1 MSNLA
6 NGRVNL
12 KFNNSVLVK
21 KSFSSLYSNF
31 ILNLYIVY
39 QLNTWPRNPANNF
52 ILKIV
57 LFGTVKLARNTI
69 KSKLTYN
76 G

>member
-12 KFNNSVLVK
+12 EVDNSNFVQKF
-21 KSFSSLYSNF
+21 FSLLDSNF

-39 QLNTWPRNPANNF
+39 ELNTWPRNHVNNVT
-52 ILKIV
+52 LK
-57 LFGTVKLARNTI
+57 N
-69 KSKLTYN
+69 
-76 G
+76 